1 MNVYDSTRIRN
12 IILLGHAG
20 SGKTTLAETMLFEAG
35 AIARRGSI
43 QEKNTVSDSHAIER
57 EKGKSVHSSF
67 MHLEWRGYKI
77 NLIDTPGTTDYIG
90 EVIGSLKM
98 AGTSIFVLDS
108 DRGVEVGTEIL
119 WRQATESGNIPMF
132 VINKVDHP
140 KSNFDKALESAQERF
155 GRQVV
160 PVQYPY
166 NEGEGFNAIIDVLK
180 MTMYEF
186 PKGGG
191 KPSKLPI
198 PASQKGRAEL
208 MHQQLVEIIAEN
220 DETLMD
226 HYFEKGNLD
235 EEELIAGMHAAMVNR
250 QLFPLFCVSA
260 ERNMGSG
267 RLMGFIDAVAPTPLE
282 VAGPVKNDGTVHTI
296 DPKGKTGLFIFKTYA
311 EEHVGEL
318 MYFKVYNGVVKAG
331 MDLVNNQGNT
341 TRFAALFL
349 SEGNKRVEVT
359 ELHAGDIGAAVKL
372 KDAGVNDTFHE
383 KGYELNIAPITFPEP
398 TMRVA
403 VKSTKSGEEEKLG
416 AAVHQ
421 LHREDPSI
429 TIENSQEL
437 RQLILGVQGEEHLAV
452 VKHALTSRFKL
463 GVEFHETRIPYR
475 ETITLAKKAS
485 YKHKKQ
491 SGGAGQYAEVY
502 MLVEPYTEGMA
513 APAEMTVR
521 DIQVHELPWGGK
533 LVFQNCI
540 VGGVID
546 ARFLPAI
553 FKGVMEKMEQGPISG
568 SRCRDIRVSVFD
580 GSMHPVDSNEAA
592 FKTAG
597 LMAFKQAFLE
607 AGPQLLEPMCDMEIF
622 VPADYMGDVMGD
634 MSTRRGQI
642 QGMDAEGSMQL
653 VKARAPLAELG
664 KYYTSLK
671 SLTQGRA
678 TFRMSVNGYAPVP
691 YDIQQKIMKDQ
702 AATDAV

>member
-1 MNVYDSTRIRN
+1 
-12 IILLGHAG
+12 
-20 SGKTTLAETMLFEAG
+20 
-35 AIARRGSI
+35 
-43 QEKNTVSDSHAIER
+43 
-57 EKGKSVHSSF
+57 
-67 MHLEWRGYKI
+67 
-77 NLIDTPGTTDYIG
+77 
-90 EVIGSLKM
+90 
-98 AGTSIFVLDS
+98 
-108 DRGVEVGTEIL
+108 
-119 WRQATESGNIPMF
+119 
-132 VINKVDHP
+132 
-140 KSNFDKALESAQERF
+140 
-155 GRQVV
+155 
-160 PVQYPY
+160 
-166 NEGEGFNAIIDVLK
+166 
-180 MTMYEF
+180 
-186 PKGGG
+186 
-191 KPSKLPI
+191 
-198 PASQKGRAEL
+198 

-267 RLMGFIDAVAPTPLE
+267 RLMSFIDAVAPTPLE
-282 VAGPVKNDGTVHTI
+282 VAGPIKNDGTVHTI

-349 SEGNKRVEVT
+349 SEGNKRVEVP

-383 KGYELNIAPITFPEP
+383 KGFDLNIAPITFPEP

-403 VKSTKSGEEEKLG
+403 VKSTKTGEEEKLG

-452 VKHALTSRFKL
+452 VKHALTTRFKL
-463 GVEFHETRIPYR
+463 GVEFTETRIPYR
-475 ETITLAKKAS
+475 ETITQARKAS

-491 SGGAGQYAEVY
+491 SGGAGQYAEVF
-502 MLVEPYTEGMA
+502 MLVEPYTEGMP

-533 LVFQNCI
+533 LVYQNCI

-622 VPADYMGDVMGD
+622 VPGEYMGDVMGD

-678 TFRMSVNGYAPVP
+678 TFRMAFSGYAPVP
-691 YDIQQKIMKDQ
+691 YDIQQKIMKEQ
-702 AATDAV
+702 AATDAA